1 MNEKELTPVQQELD
15 QAYRLLSTLPV
26 SGDAVEVVASVRMRL
41 RKAYE
46 LAAAK
51 EKEDKEDKHGG

>member
-1 MNEKELTPVQQELD
+1 MNEKELTPVQKELD

-46 LAAAK
+46 MVGQNNA
-51 EKEDKEDKHGG
+51 ESKEDKHGG